1 MHEVQEVQKEED
13 AAVDE
18 DEEADDDGGGEKEEE
33 GSGQARVLHFP
44 VCSLA
49 QPVLEEHFF

>member
-13 AAVDE
+13 AVE
-18 DEEADDDGGGEKEEE
+18 DDEADDDGGGEKEEE
-33 GSGQARVLHFP
+33 GGGQARVLHFP

-49 QPVLEEHFF
+49 HPVLEEHL